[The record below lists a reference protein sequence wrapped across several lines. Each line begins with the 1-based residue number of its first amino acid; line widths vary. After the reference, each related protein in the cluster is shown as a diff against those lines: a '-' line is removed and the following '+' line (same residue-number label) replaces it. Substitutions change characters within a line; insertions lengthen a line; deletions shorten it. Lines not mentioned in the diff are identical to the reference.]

1 MEFPYTQHSEQFTI
15 QQLSEKL
22 DIPKPTL
29 RFWEKEL
36 EGIIVPHRTP
46 GGQRRYSE
54 EHIELLEEIKNL
66 RNSGKSLNEIKFHL
80 DGGNGKEKINGD
92 DDNIDLLLKR
102 ITEVVKSEI
111 SQFLKK

>member
-1 MEFPYTQHSEQFTI
+1 MEFLNTNYSRQFTI

-54 EHIELLEEIKNL
+54 KHVELLEEIKNL
-66 RNSGKSLNEIKFHL
+66 RNSGKSLDEIKLHL
-80 DGGNGKEKINGD
+80 DKGNGKEKMHGD
-92 DDNIDLLLKR
+92 YDSIDLLLER

-111 SQFLKK
+111 NHFLKK